1 MCLCLYEKKEKIRE
15 SERCGKPR
23 ERKIYF
29 VRFVWL
35 GIKGVGGWG
44 SRVGQNLT
52 LFFFLYKPE
61 ASHQR
66 RILHDGRRVG
76 HLEHYKDQIANSE
89 RRRKT
94 S

>member
-35 GIKGVGGWG
+35 GIKGVGGG
-44 SRVGQNLT
+44 SRPPPRQKKKKKR
-52 LFFFLYKPE
+52 FFFISY
-61 ASHQR
+61 
-66 RILHDGRRVG
+66 IFF
-76 HLEHYKDQIANSE
+76 I
-89 RRRKT
+89 
-94 S
+94 

>member
-35 GIKGVGGWG
+35 GIKGVGGG
-44 SRVGQNLT
+44 SRPPPKKRKKKE
-52 LFFFLYKPE
+52 FFLLVIFFYLKSCAFIFQKFRPPPF
-61 ASHQR
+61 
-66 RILHDGRRVG
+66 
-76 HLEHYKDQIANSE
+76 
-89 RRRKT
+89 
-94 S
+94 

>member
-35 GIKGVGGWG
+35 GIKGVGGG
-44 SRVGQNLT
+44 SRPPPKKRKKKD
-52 LFFFLYKPE
+52 FFLLVIFFLFKE
-61 ASHQR
+61 LC
-66 RILHDGRRVG
+66 LH
-76 HLEHYKDQIANSE
+76 LPKI
-89 RRRKT
+89 
-94 S
+94 